1 MARSSCA
8 ATVPTLTLWDGL
20 RAVRFKLWDERHER
34 LVTFGEARQRVP
46 AVPAP
51 GRHPSGGSSTW
62 APESEVVSRAERR
75 AVAVPACFRLWAGSP
90 SGRCRGV
97 EQASRDRNGDSRDSD
112 GRPPTRVG
120 RCRET
125 RAGPRKGR
133 PCDRAAVR
141 GWRRYA
147 EDRFRYAF
155 GDVRELVIDR
165 LGALDVALAHQPEC
179 RDRSGEGE
187 DPAEGEDVVHAREE
201 PLSGRRLDAV
211 ARASRHARQGRVQV
225 AG

>member
-120 RCRET
+120 RCHRRGPALG
-125 RAGPRKGR
+125 RAGPVIAPRRGGVACGATPR
-133 PCDRAAVR
+133 PAPVRLRRCAGARHRSARCAGCRARAQATVPR
-141 GWRRYA
+141 PLRR
-147 EDRFRYAF
+147 
-155 GDVRELVIDR
+155 
-165 LGALDVALAHQPEC
+165 
-179 RDRSGEGE
+179 
-187 DPAEGEDVVHAREE
+187 
-201 PLSGRRLDAV
+201 GRR
-211 ARASRHARQGRVQV
+211 SRRG
-225 AG
+225 